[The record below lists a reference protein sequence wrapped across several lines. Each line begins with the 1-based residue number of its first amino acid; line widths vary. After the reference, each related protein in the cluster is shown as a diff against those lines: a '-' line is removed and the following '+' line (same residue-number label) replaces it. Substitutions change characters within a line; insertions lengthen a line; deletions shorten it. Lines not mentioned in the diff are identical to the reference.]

1 MTVSFSHDCVS
12 QLLRT
17 KLLNY
22 KEMIYKLKYQIF
34 ISPELQ
40 PIAAKVKSPI
50 LKNKT
55 RQQQP
60 RN

>member
-1 MTVSFSHDCVS
+1 MTVSFSR
-12 QLLRT
+12 QPALRT

-50 LKNKT
+50 LKKQNKT
-55 RQQQP
+55 TTQELI
-60 RN
+60 